1 MQGVVYSHWTRS
13 GEIGGIKYEIYNNVM
28 TGNTN
33 NQTPVR
39 LEAGTGVVFNNTVNS
54 FANQF
59 VIDERRGQQYENTGP
74 LFMCDGTHA
83 WDGNIEASGWPCL
96 GQIGRSPGYAY
107 GSQTSSPLYAWNNGS
122 ETGCS
127 TGGSCTNSV
136 NLTVMDVGGSVSPY
150 LFLKT
155 TGSPHTNGDVDYV
168 NNGST
173 PMPGYTSFTYPYPT
187 DANGMP
193 TLSTKAISSFNFNSL
208 SPTVTGT
215 VDENAHTVSLTV
227 PYGTNVTSLSP
238 TISITGASVSPSSG
252 SAQNFTNPVTYTVT
266 ASDSSTQAYTVT
278 VTVSA
283 APVSSG
289 GGGGGGGSSVT
300 TSSSSGGGYSPYYI
314 NQSSLINTPQK
325 VSEIPQNQNVQYVF
339 TKNISVNTY
348 SPDIKALQQ
357 FLNRNGYIIS
367 KTGPGSLGNET
378 NFFGTLTFKAL
389 VRFQKSVGLPAT
401 GYFGPMTRNIIK
413 NSKMFK

>member
-1 MQGVVYSHWTRS
+1 
-13 GEIGGIKYEIYNNVM
+13 
-28 TGNTN
+28 
-33 NQTPVR
+33 
-39 LEAGTGVVFNNTVNS
+39 
-54 FANQF
+54 
-59 VIDERRGQQYENTGP
+59 
-74 LFMCDGTHA
+74 
-83 WDGNIEASGWPCL
+83 
-96 GQIGRSPGYAY
+96 
-107 GSQTSSPLYAWNNGS
+107 
-122 ETGCS
+122 
-127 TGGSCTNSV
+127 
-136 NLTVMDVGGSVSPY
+136 
-150 LFLKT
+150 
-155 TGSPHTNGDVDYV
+155 
-168 NNGST
+168 
-173 PMPGYTSFTYPYPT
+173 MPGYTSFTYPYPT

>member
-1 MQGVVYSHWTRS
+1 MGYMSGEDASTVNKLQGGYSASLPLDLGTYKAVYIEDNTFSNFDSGHFYAAIDSAAGSARVVVRYNTMQGVVYSHWTRS

-83 WDGNIEASGWPCL
+83 WDGNIEATGWPCL

-107 GSQTSSPLYAWNNGS
+107 GSQTSSPLYAWNNGT

-127 TGGSCTNSV
+127 TGGACTNSV

-187 DANGMP
+187 DASGMP
-193 TLSTKAISSFNFNSL
+193 SLSAKAISSFSFSGL

-227 PYGTNVTSLSP
+227 PYGTNVTALSP

-252 SAQNFTNPVTYTVT
+252 SAQNFTSPVTYTVT
-266 ASDSSTQAYTVT
+266 ASDSSGMVEGA
-278 VTVSA
+278 
-283 APVSSG
+283 G
-289 GGGGGGGSSVT
+289 GT
-300 TSSSSGGGYSPYYI
+300 YRLPE
-314 NQSSLINTPQK
+314 QS
-325 VSEIPQNQNVQYVF
+325 
-339 TKNISVNTY
+339 
-348 SPDIKALQQ
+348 
-357 FLNRNGYIIS
+357 
-367 KTGPGSLGNET
+367 
-378 NFFGTLTFKAL
+378 
-389 VRFQKSVGLPAT
+389 
-401 GYFGPMTRNIIK
+401 
-413 NSKMFK
+413 